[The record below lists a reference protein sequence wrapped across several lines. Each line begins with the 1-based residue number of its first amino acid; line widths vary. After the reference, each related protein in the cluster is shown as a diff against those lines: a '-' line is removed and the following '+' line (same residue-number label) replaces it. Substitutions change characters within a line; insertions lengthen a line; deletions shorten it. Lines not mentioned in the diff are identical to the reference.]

1 MDIVVKFGTTSLL
14 EKGKLSQNVIDDF
27 AKQMTEATK
36 NGHRFVIVS
45 SGCIKAGRETL
56 EKLGVNVQESS
67 LDKKGL
73 SSFGV
78 RRWLN
83 LWNNAFQK
91 QGEIGVSPCLITY
104 ANWKNSVELKNIKS
118 SIINDWGAKIFPL
131 VNENDRIATEE
142 IKSMEKGIGEN
153 DNLARKIA
161 FLIEADAVLFLTDEG
176 GVFEKNP
183 KQNPE
188 ARQYK
193 EIDAWNIQELNIDGR
208 DKNSEGVGGIE
219 KKLEAA
225 VLCAKQ
231 KMLVCIASGKEQ
243 NVITNFCKKET
254 VGTKI
259 GNKNIF
265 YKT

>member
-14 EKGKLSQNVIDDF
+14 EEGKISQSVINDF
-27 AKQMTEATK
+27 ARQIAKATK
-36 NGHRFVIVS
+36 KDHRFVIVS
-45 SGCIKAGRETL
+45 SGCIKAGKEIL
-56 EKLGVNVQESS
+56 EESGVNVQKSG

-78 RRWLN
+78 RQWLN
-83 LWNNAFQK
+83 FWNNAFQK

-104 ANWKNSVELKNIKS
+104 ANWKNLVELKNIKS
-118 SIINDWGAKIFPL
+118 SIISDWRAGIITL
-131 VNENDRIATEE
+131 INENDRVATDE
-142 IKSMEKGIGEN
+142 IKDLEKGIGEN
-153 DNLARKIA
+153 DTLARMVA
-161 FLIEADAVLFLTDEG
+161 DLINADAVLFLTDEG
-176 GVFEKNP
+176 GVFEENP
-183 KQNPE
+183 KQNPK

-193 EIDAWNIQELNIDGR
+193 EIDIRDMKKLNIGER
-208 DKNSEGVGGIE
+208 RKNSEGKGGIE

-231 KMLVCIASGKEQ
+231 GMLVCIASGKEQ

-265 YKT
+265 Y